1 MPIYEYR
8 CETCGQ
14 VSELLVLGDGDPIT
28 CKKCG
33 GDRLEKLMSAH
44 SSLTTSLGRE
54 APLPG
59 GCCGTPHSCG
69 RPGNC
74 CS

>member
-8 CETCGQ
+8 CKTCGEE
-14 VSELLVLGDGDPIT
+14 SELLVLGDDDPIT

-33 GDRLEKLMSAH
+33 GDKLEKLMSAH
-44 SSLTTSLGRE
+44 SSLTASPSRE

-59 GCCGTPHSCG
+59 GCCGTPNSCW
-69 RPGNC
+69 RPGSC

>member
-8 CETCGQ
+8 CMACDE
-14 VSELLVLGDGDPIT
+14 VSEFLVLRDDDPIT

-33 GDRLEKLMSAH
+33 GNNLGKLISAH
-44 SSLTTSLGRE
+44 SSTTTSPGRE

-59 GCCGTPHSCG
+59 GCCGTPHICG
-69 RPGNC
+69 KPGSC

>member
-8 CETCGQ
+8 CKTCGEE
-14 VSELLVLGDGDPIT
+14 SELLVLGNDDPIT

-33 GDRLEKLMSAH
+33 GDNLEKLMSAH
-44 SSLTTSLGRE
+44 SSLITSPSSE
-54 APLPG
+54 AALPG
-59 GCCGTPHSCG
+59 GCCGTPNSCG
-69 RPGNC
+69 RPGSC